1 MVQLDQSG
9 FGDLL
14 RELRKERGFTLSRL
28 AEASGVSDGH
38 LSKLEHGRKPPTV
51 EMIGRLALGL
61 EVDARILIERSGLL
75 PNPVMERLLSPGEVR
90 PEDFPLAIRGLA
102 REISK
107 LEAGGLPSHEV
118 RAVQAAVT
126 ELLDESVAR
135 DAILEFTRGLLRPP
149 SSPSANLDG
158 SVERFDAAVDYFP
171 DHVAPEYATRWR
183 VRYERSYKVLTVS
196 SEIERPGILHPDV
209 YVLVQ
214 RGTPAPRLVGPL
226 SGATVIE
233 VPVRRVWHDEARL
246 LGAIEFLEVSDAL
259 LGWAKCP
266 SGIDH
271 LGALSA
277 RVEEIVEESNLP
289 GTEDER
295 VAAIRGLEPDV
306 YFYGLN
312 HGWRRHRRA
321 SGLPTVF
328 FLPAVEHPL
337 ACAEQLKFVS
347 LFFNL
352 ESKANRQFAAIE
364 ARYRSL
370 KRRARRSRQ
379 RPSVLIGHPNDRGTW
394 DSFWPHWLLPG
405 LGRDAG
411 GVDVLGEAGITPH
424 LNEAGTPGEVGLD
437 EALAFGADADFW
449 YSSIWET
456 TTPGDAARRVYS
468 QIAAAGR
475 GAAFRR
481 FRRGRDVLHTGGVRV
496 DLMLADLIA
505 LMSPTVLPEYEP
517 LFHERMGQP

>member
-1 MVQLDQSG
+1 MNRSD

-14 RELRKERGFTLSRL
+14 RGLRKERGLTLIRL

-38 LSKLEHGRKPPTV
+38 LSKLENGRKPPTV

-61 EVDARILIERSGLL
+61 GVDARILIERSGLL
-75 PNPVMERLLSPGEVR
+75 PDPVMERLLSPGEVR
-90 PEDFPLAIRGLA
+90 PEDVPLATRGLA

-107 LEAGGLPSHEV
+107 LEAGGLPLHEV
-118 RAVQAAVT
+118 RALQTAVT

-135 DAILEFTRGLLRPP
+135 DAILQFTLGLLRPQ
-149 SSPSANLDG
+149 SSPSANLNG

-171 DHVAPEYATRWR
+171 DRVAPQYATRWG

-196 SEIERPGILHPDV
+196 SEIERPGIRHPDV

-214 RGTPAPRLVGPL
+214 RGTPAPRLVGAL

-259 LGWAKCP
+259 FGWSKSP

-277 RVEEIVEESNLP
+277 RVEEIVAESDLP

-295 VAAIRGLEPDV
+295 IAAIRDLEPDV
-306 YFYGLN
+306 YFYGLS
-312 HGWRRHRRA
+312 HEWRRHRRT
-321 SGLPTVF
+321 SGLPIVF

-364 ARYRSL
+364 ARYRNL
-370 KRRARRSRQ
+370 RQRARRGRQ
-379 RPSVLIGHPNDRGTW
+379 RPAVLIGHPNDRGTW
-394 DSFWPHWLLPG
+394 DSFWPHWFLPG
-405 LGRDAG
+405 LVRDAG
-411 GVDVLGEAGITPH
+411 GVDVLSEAGIAPQ
-424 LNEAGTPGEVGLD
+424 LNEAGTLGEVGLE

-456 TTPGDAARRVYS
+456 TTPSDAARRVYS
-468 QIAAAGR
+468 EIGATGR
-475 GAAFRR
+475 GAAFHR

-505 LMSPTVLPEYEP
+505 LMSPTALPEHEP
-517 LFHERMGQP
+517 LFHVRMEQR